1 MKAILSVV
9 NQAITKLFQR
19 KWQSYLYAILPHPTE
34 AKVLMLSDGS
44 SYFLPHVHKKEDIDF
59 DDFITIKKEIEERLK
74 ISFNILYYASQ
85 NYDKS
90 KRQNHA
96 IYVLEHNL
104 SIEEIKEGFWVDL
117 NTLKNLTLK

>member
-1 MKAILSVV
+1 MYKNQTLFLKAILSLV
-9 NQAITKLFQR
+9 NQTVTKLFQR

-44 SYFLPHVHKKEDIDF
+44 SYFLPHVYKNEDIGF
-59 DDFITIKKEIEERLK
+59 DDLVTIKKEIEKRLR
-74 ISFNILYYASQ
+74 IQFNILYYASQ
-85 NYDKS
+85 AYDES

-104 SIEEIKEGFWVDL
+104 
-117 NTLKNLTLK
+117 LKNNALN